1 MLLPNTASITNIATY
16 FLLLGLPQSREK
28 SKCFPFLFIT
38 LFQGFYFIIT
48 VDKILIRVYYVF
60 ISMFF
65 KVLILILCYKSLF
78 SDLNTLICIKRKG
91 CDCKCVKNF

>member
-38 LFQGFYFIIT
+38 LFQGFYFILP
-48 VDKILIRVYYVF
+48 LIKY
-60 ISMFF
+60 
-65 KVLILILCYKSLF
+65 L
-78 SDLNTLICIKRKG
+78 
-91 CDCKCVKNF
+91 